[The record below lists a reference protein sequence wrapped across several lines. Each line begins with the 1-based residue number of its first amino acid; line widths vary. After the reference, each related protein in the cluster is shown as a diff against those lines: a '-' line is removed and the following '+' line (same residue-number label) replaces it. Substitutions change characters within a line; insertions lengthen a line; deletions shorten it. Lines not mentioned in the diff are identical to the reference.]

1 MDTSPRRKEM
11 VMRTERIVVGVDGS
25 SGSDAA
31 LEWAIN
37 AAGSAGAEIIAVQVV
52 ESIGGPAPV
61 TAPLAIPPRH
71 PASSNGRAIV
81 AEACN
86 ERLRTSGVAY
96 RLIAVQGHPATEILR
111 AADDEHADLIV
122 VGNGLH
128 STMTDIFLGSVA
140 HELTHHARRPLVI
153 VPARQPAPDV
163 DALGRKYPAGRTVAL
178 VTG

>member
-1 MDTSPRRKEM
+1 
-11 VMRTERIVVGVDGS
+11 MRTERIVVGVDGS

-37 AAGSAGAEIIAVQVV
+37 AAGSAGAEIVAVHVV
-52 ESIGGPAPV
+52 EPISRPAPS
-61 TAPLAIPPRH
+61 TTPLAIPLRH
-71 PASSNGRAIV
+71 PASSNGRTIAT
-81 AEACN
+81 EACY

-96 RLIAVQGHPATEILR
+96 RVLAVRGHPATEILR

-128 STMTDIFLGSVA
+128 STMTEIFLGSVA

-153 VPARQPAPDV
+153 VPACQPVPDV
-163 DALGRKYPAGRTVAL
+163 DALGRKHAAGRTVAS
-178 VTG
+178 VAG